1 MAVLAYVDLRKPG
14 ATLPASSLH
23 FPGLFRAG
31 LRNTLPALPDA
42 GQMRVTNRTRMDRS
56 GSRPTVARSASVK
69 LLRALILTLGL
80 ALAAPIHAT
89 HDDLRSIKGLRDHY
103 RVLIVFTPSLHD
115 ARLAA
120 QRAIM
125 ARLALEAAKR
135 DLLFVQVDPMTAI
148 GASDN
153 PDKLRRSFGVP
164 VHAYHAILHA
174 IDITPTRRNEVKRAR
189 MGKPIVDK
197 G

>member
-1 MAVLAYVDLRKPG
+1 M
-14 ATLPASSLH
+14 
-23 FPGLFRAG
+23 
-31 LRNTLPALPDA
+31 
-42 GQMRVTNRTRMDRS
+42 
-56 GSRPTVARSASVK
+56 K

-148 GASDN
+148 GASDK

-164 VHAYHAILHA
+164 VLAYHAILIGKDGRTLREAAGPMDGAAILHA